1 MQAYLQACTIYSHIS
16 TTMPVNFFTT
26 ALFHISE
33 YSHLT
38 HTNSQCKEWIF
49 CLLCL
54 HKGPTLM
61 NLNGY
66 RIMIFET
73 GTCGVLQSQLPTSGV
88 PSPTVSSLIRSSVIC
103 IMSAWPTWPSSSC
116 VQMASCSTTQAQ
128 LSSSATIHSTSTVEI
143 EFMSVSKRYFCT

>member
-1 MQAYLQACTIYSHIS
+1 MFKVNETFFNITTYSLLPSKLQILVLGYGYRLNPLCKLYDLIPPFWLCVAFVKVWRFEVYLVQAYLQAWTIYSHIS

-73 GTCGVLQSQLPTSGV
+73 GTCGVLQS
-88 PSPTVSSLIRSSVIC
+88 
-103 IMSAWPTWPSSSC
+103 
-116 VQMASCSTTQAQ
+116 
-128 LSSSATIHSTSTVEI
+128 
-143 EFMSVSKRYFCT
+143 